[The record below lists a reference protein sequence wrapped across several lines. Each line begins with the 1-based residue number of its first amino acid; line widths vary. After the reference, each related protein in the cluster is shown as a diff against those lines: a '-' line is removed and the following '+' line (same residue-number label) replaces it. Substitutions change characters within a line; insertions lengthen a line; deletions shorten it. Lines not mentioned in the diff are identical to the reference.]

1 MKKALAL
8 CIALA
13 LLLAAPAALALVGP
27 GRAMPLISL
36 PDTQG
41 KLHSLKALSK
51 GKVTLIVYWSV
62 SCPHCRTEI
71 PSILSLARRLEG
83 NPLAVLFVNT
93 DGKAMAPAVE
103 AYAEQEGL
111 PAPWLQD
118 LGPDDSMPLADAYD
132 LIATPGVLVLDSKGV
147 LVLAQELKPNL
158 KQVKRAI
165 TDSF

>member
-8 CIALA
+8 SLTLA
-13 LLLAAPAALALVGP
+13 LISAAPAALALVGP
-27 GRAMPLISL
+27 GQAMPQISL

-41 KLHSLKALSK
+41 KLYSLNQLSK
-51 GKVTLIVYWSV
+51 DKVALIVYWSV
-62 SCPHCRTEI
+62 SCPHCRAEI
-71 PSILSLARRLEG
+71 PGILSLARRLEG
-83 NPLAVLFVNT
+83 NPLVVLFVNT

-103 AYAEQEGL
+103 AFAQQEGI

-118 LGPDDSMPLADAYD
+118 LGPDDAMPLADAYD
-132 LIATPGVLVLDSKGV
+132 LIATPAVLVINPQGV
-147 LVLAQELKPNL
+147 LVLAQELKPDL